1 MFISFYPHL
10 MRTKLFFISVF
21 TLICSVAIGQS
32 KLSYSLAVGDE
43 FKVYQ
48 NTSQDILQDMNGQ
61 QHNITSNID
70 GEFTFIVN
78 KVSSEFIEFTFKF
91 DRLTMLSKSN
101 LAGELMAV
109 DTSKEAE
116 ETDIMGRM
124 LSQLIGI
131 DLQMTM
137 YKNGKVKEI
146 KGAEAIIDKM
156 VGILPNLDE
165 LSKAQIKA
173 SMASD
178 FSSESLANS
187 FEQMTYIYPSDNNV
201 AVGDTWT
208 NGFKGELSSENI
220 WTLNEVTDSNANIQ
234 GEGDVTFITEDDS
247 ISMNLK
253 GTMTSEIMTDLETGF
268 IKNMSVESVAKGNSE
283 LKQMSGTEIPTTVTT
298 ITSYKIDH
306 VQ

>member
-1 MFISFYPHL
+1 

>member
-1 MFISFYPHL
+1 
-10 MRTKLFFISVF
+10 
-21 TLICSVAIGQS
+21 
-32 KLSYSLAVGDE
+32 
-43 FKVYQ
+43 
-48 NTSQDILQDMNGQ
+48 
-61 QHNITSNID
+61 
-70 GEFTFIVN
+70 
-78 KVSSEFIEFTFKF
+78 
-91 DRLTMLSKSN
+91 
-101 LAGELMAV
+101 
-109 DTSKEAE
+109 
-116 ETDIMGRM
+116 
-124 LSQLIGI
+124 
-131 DLQMTM
+131 MTM